1 MLWERPCVPRLW
13 NVCNQ
18 SNGMTKRHG
27 RGDVETREL
36 KSASGT
42 SNVSFCVFSKH
53 SVCNVSVIFTVVCL
67 SVTITSKWRATDSP
81 WERVSFSTCADLL
94 GVNARGRCVVCLGTE
109 QQSQLSRESCTTC
122 SHKRK
127 RSAHAG
133 HTSRSVSVFAVF
145 AIPVL
150 LLLRHGGDRV
160 CGDCVLIYA
169 FSFWVRVLCS
179 VPSSKEVDVVNI
191 MNCVLAIS
199 IFLHMKS
206 ILHFR

>member
-53 SVCNVSVIFTVVCL
+53 SVWNVSVIFTVVCL

-81 WERVSFSTCADLL
+81 WDRVSFSTCADLL

-109 QQSQLSRESCTTC
+109 QQSQLLRELIVHRANANALLMPGTLRGVCPCLRSLRFLSCC
-122 SHKRK
+122 CW
-127 RSAHAG
+127 G
-133 HTSRSVSVFAVF
+133 FNLV
-145 AIPVL
+145 
-150 LLLRHGGDRV
+150 
-160 CGDCVLIYA
+160 
-169 FSFWVRVLCS
+169 
-179 VPSSKEVDVVNI
+179 
-191 MNCVLAIS
+191 
-199 IFLHMKS
+199 
-206 ILHFR
+206 